1 MGLEPGGVSPWGK
14 LLLQPILKKLSVVTH
29 THSGLIIH
37 GELISAVN
45 ITDCYFPLTRF
56 WSGSYIE
63 CNEVKRTTSI
73 PAHLA
78 TATMNKTTT
87 LTLTEDQLLRLLDGM
102 ESVHEPLNTV
112 EPGSTHVRHTDRVSH
127 DALVK
132 RLQKALNRLEDAPAA
147 PTSQRVHLPKVEALL
162 NELL

>member
-1 MGLEPGGVSPWGK
+1 ML
-14 LLLQPILKKLSVVTH
+14 TH
-29 THSGLIIH
+29 TRSELIIH

-63 CNEVKRTTSI
+63 CNEIGEPVST
-73 PAHLA
+73 PALFA
-78 TATMNKTTT
+78 TATLMNKTTT

-112 EPGSTHVRHTDRVSH
+112 KPGSTHVRHTDRVSH
-127 DALVK
+127 
-132 RLQKALNRLEDAPAA
+132 KALTERLHKALE
-147 PTSQRVHLPKVEALL
+147 RVA
-162 NELL
+162 

>member
-1 MGLEPGGVSPWGK
+1 ML
-14 LLLQPILKKLSVVTH
+14 TH

-45 ITDCYFPLTRF
+45 ITDCYFPLTWF

-63 CNEVKRTTSI
+63 CNEIGEPVST
-73 PAHLA
+73 PALFA
-78 TATMNKTTT
+78 TATLMNKTTT

-132 RLQKALNRLEDAPAA
+132 RLQKALNRLEHAPAA